1 MIQTIKMEN
10 WFVSQSWN
18 IKDGV
23 KDGVQDD
30 RQ

>member
-1 MIQTIKMEN
+1 MPTIKMEN
-10 WFVSQSWN
+10 WFDSQSWN

-23 KDGVQDD
+23 QDGVQDD